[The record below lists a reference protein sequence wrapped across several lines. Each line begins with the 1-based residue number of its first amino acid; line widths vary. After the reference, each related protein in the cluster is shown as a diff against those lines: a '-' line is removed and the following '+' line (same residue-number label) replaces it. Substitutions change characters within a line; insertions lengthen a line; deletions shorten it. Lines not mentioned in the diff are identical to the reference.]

1 MGVHCKVVCGRRSR
15 NHFKSFSGP
24 SMSRRGTPPIHRCPP
39 ELLTTI
45 FIMSLPPVRYELLDE
60 PAKSSRTLSQVCF
73 RWRDAALSV
82 SRLWNHITLSRW
94 SSNRIEWLEE
104 LSRRSR
110 QVPVSLRVW
119 VGGLGWEIASSM
131 FDARLSRLLKELMPR
146 ARTLEVRLDCTLLAN
161 ECAPNLMQVL
171 RNHAVPLLESFHL
184 TPFNNQRTTDYS
196 PLDFFFNGKA
206 PKLTSLRFDIHFS
219 ALHTSILLNVTTFC
233 LVDGFTFTDRDFT
246 WKKCLNLLT
255 AMPYLENLLLTV
267 GLAPDFTDY
276 EDDVEE
282 IYLSKLQNLHMQG
295 SCEDCASLLKWI
307 EFPPGCTFDIISNDT
322 EMDDWCTELLG
333 TLELCILESEISSIG
348 DYVLDIQVSDSL
360 LRLVVHPPNQGPV
373 YFVFSSM
380 INTTQEGGE
389 EHLHVDAAIAT
400 IANASLYQHLFL
412 FARMIHRSDLLSH
425 AIEIRL
431 GVDVS
436 LPYAAPVFG
445 SLVRACKQA
454 KRIVLTGSENF
465 FILPILFE
473 DIDRMF
479 NAFFLGSEPVLSSS
493 ESDSDS
499 NSDSDSDSDSDYDS
513 ELFSSVIKKRST
525 ASIPSTIN
533 FLHTDFDIS
542 TSTDKYHFMHLVIWH
557 QSLSELIRDI
567 FWPVPMGSSSTDR
580 SEPTSWGLIMRD
592 VMDFYLKPAVDRAV

>member
-1 MGVHCKVVCGRRSR
+1 MHHVIIEPY
-15 NHFKSFSGP
+15 SGS
-24 SMSRRGTPPIHRCPP
+24 SMSRRAPPIHRCPP
-39 ELLTTI
+39 ELLSTI

-73 RWRDAALSV
+73 RWRDAALSI

-131 FDARLSRLLKELMPR
+131 FDARLSLLLKELMPR
-146 ARTLEVRLDCTLLAN
+146 TRMLEVRLDCTLLAN

-219 ALHTSILLNVTTFC
+219 ALHSSILLNVTTFC
-233 LVDGFTFTDRDFT
+233 LVDGFTFTDQDFT
-246 WKKCLNLLT
+246 WKKCLNLLK

-267 GLAPDFTDY
+267 GLAPDITDH

-282 IYLSKLQNLHMQG
+282 IYLSKLEHLHMQG

-322 EMDDWCTELLG
+322 EMDEWCAELLQ
-333 TLELCILESEISSIG
+333 TLEFCISESEISSIG
-348 DYVLDIQVSDSL
+348 DYVLDIQVSQGL
-360 LRLVVHPPNQGPV
+360 LRLLVHASAQEPV
-373 YFVFSSM
+373 YFVFSSL
-380 INTTQEGGE
+380 INTTQEEGE
-389 EHLHVDAAIAT
+389 EHPPVNPAIAAIA
-400 IANASLYQHLFL
+400 NSSLYEHLFL

-425 AIEIRL
+425 ASEIHL
-431 GVDVS
+431 GVDAIIPCS
-436 LPYAAPVFG
+436 APVFG
-445 SLVRACKQA
+445 SLVRACERA
-454 KRIVLTGSENF
+454 KRIVLRGSENF

-473 DIDRMF
+473 DIDRTF
-479 NAFFLGSEPVLSSS
+479 DSFFRGSEPALSSS

-499 NSDSDSDSDSDYDS
+499 NSDSDSDSDSDCDLGLVFPT
-513 ELFSSVIKKRST
+513 EIKKRST
-525 ASIPSTIN
+525 ASIPSTVN
-533 FLHTDFDIS
+533 FLYTDFDIS
-542 TSTDKYHFMHLVIWH
+542 TPTAKCHFMHLIIWH
-557 QSLSELIRDI
+557 QSLSPLIKDI
-567 FWPVPMGSSSTDR
+567 FWPVPVQSEPTDR
-580 SEPTSWGLIMRD
+580 SEPTRWGLSMKD
-592 VMDFYLKPAVDRAV
+592 VMDYYLKPAVDRAV